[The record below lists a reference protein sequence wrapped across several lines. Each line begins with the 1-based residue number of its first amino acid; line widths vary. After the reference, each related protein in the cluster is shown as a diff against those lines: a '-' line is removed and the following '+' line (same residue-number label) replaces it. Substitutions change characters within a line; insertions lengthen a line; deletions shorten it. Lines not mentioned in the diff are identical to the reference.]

1 MFHIYQNL
9 CLSSLFPWSLQ
20 IFFISSLLI
29 YQQIFT
35 FNFREQE
42 YYCVTIL
49 RQLLFFLY
57 FQRKKK
63 LAYLANQS
71 RTKVQ
76 FFHAHSVLLW
86 NENNSILNFP
96 SYNKWP
102 RRKNHRSRRIRTPRT
117 PIPCAHAYL
126 CSIIHIRAVY

>member
-9 CLSSLFPWSLQ
+9 CLSCSPDR
-20 IFFISSLLI
+20 
-29 YQQIFT
+29 YK
-35 FNFREQE
+35 
-42 YYCVTIL
+42 Y
-49 RQLLFFLY
+49 FLY
-57 FQRKKK
+57 LHCLFINKFLHLTFENRNTTASQYFVNCYFSSTSNEKKK